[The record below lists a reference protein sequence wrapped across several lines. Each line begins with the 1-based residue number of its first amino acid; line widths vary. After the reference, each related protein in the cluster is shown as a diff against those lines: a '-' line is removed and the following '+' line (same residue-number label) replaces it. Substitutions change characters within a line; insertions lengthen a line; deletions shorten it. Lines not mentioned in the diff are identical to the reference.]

1 MKQNRNVIIRPLVT
15 EKISNLQESE
25 NKVAFIVDRS
35 ANKIEIRKAVENRF
49 EVKVKKV
56 ATINMKGKVKRL
68 GRFEGRRSHWKKAIV
83 TFPHSK
89 RLRKPNRRSPSC
101 CRCGKREEGI
111 PLDELPSGEGEAD
124 INDSTALSILRGTKT
139 GFRQR

>member
-35 ANKIEIRKAVENRF
+35 ANKIEIRKAVEDRF
-49 EVKVKKV
+49 DVKVKKV

-68 GRFEGRRSHWKKAIV
+68 GRFEGRRAHWKKAIV
-83 TFPHSK
+83 TLKEGFAIDFFE
-89 RLRKPNRRSPSC
+89 
-101 CRCGKREEGI
+101 GK
-111 PLDELPSGEGEAD
+111 
-124 INDSTALSILRGTKT
+124 
-139 GFRQR
+139 